1 MTWNY
6 VTPGIPDQQFAR
18 LPGIPLSPLEVRV
31 LILSQLR
38 LQANS
43 VLWDVG
49 AGTGTI
55 AVESGLLLKS
65 GQVVAIERD
74 EEVVGL
80 IERNCQNFHVSNVT
94 VKAGSAPQCLQD
106 LTPLPDRICIEGG
119 HDLKGIILTAWEK
132 LADYGRIVAIGS
144 SLQDLYQILQTWREI
159 PIHNVEAVQSGI
171 NRLETRGNQQLF
183 TATNPLFIL
192 SGDKLPL

>member
-6 VTPGIPDQQFAR
+6 VTPGIPDQQFER

-38 LQANS
+38 LKLDS

-55 AVESGLLLKS
+55 AVESGLILKQ
-65 GQVVAIERD
+65 GQVIAIERD

-80 IERNCQNFHVSNVT
+80 IQGNCRKFQVDNVT
-94 VKAGSAPQCLQD
+94 VQAGVAPECL
-106 LTPLPDRICIEGG
+106 LNLNPLPDRVCIEGG
-119 HDLKGIILTAWEK
+119 QCLDRIILTAWEK
-132 LADYGRIVAIGS
+132 LTDQGRMVVVGS
-144 SLQDLYQILQTWREI
+144 SLQDLYQIWQTFKEI
-159 PIHNVEAVQSGI
+159 PIKNLEAVQSGI

-183 TATNPLFIL
+183 RATNPLFIL
-192 SGDKLPL
+192 SGEK